1 MKIRKKYQGVLPD
14 NKIVNTE
21 SNSQTD
27 TYSCD
32 YINNMTFPG
41 GGGNLDE
48 LPVGTVVHF
57 DGEEIPEGWSEI
69 ESDDVD
75 VVNTS
80 TVGTI
85 LYESTE
91 GSNQNITLSESM
103 SNFEYV
109 DIIYGIA
116 TNKFT
121 KRIPC
126 DTNTFTLDR
135 WVVIDGQVYTRMTT
149 YDVVDNVI
157 SVKQFALKYDSNK
170 QVITESADASPLAIF
185 KVVGYKQ
192 NVGEIIANAKSAIS
206 VIYIP
211 ETSGRNWELPTSN
224 ESHNYP
230 INTISSQTGDG
241 LTLDVEN
248 SCITVGKGIHTV
260 LVFTKVTYYSTKSGS
275 DKTWATYIT
284 NNLANFS
291 QCTFTARAN
300 EFMNINNSVVLS
312 VKEGDQ
318 IRMPFYGQQGDQ
330 VGRSTNTVMS
340 VIDITNTPTVSIPN
354 DKGEYY
360 FNTFTNEEHLIG
372 QWADGNLL
380 YRKVFVLSGSSGDIS
395 IDITDLNTS
404 TPFIDFSHSFIAYTG
419 YRIPLNRYAGST
431 NWITACINYTSSAQK
446 IEIQFGDTFKTVSK
460 TVVVVLEY
468 TKKSN

>member
-48 LPVGTVVHF
+48 LPVGTVIHF

-75 VVNTS
+75 VVNTT
-80 TVGTI
+80 TVGTV

-91 GSNQNITLSESM
+91 GSNQNITLSEAM
-103 SNFEYV
+103 RNFEYV
-109 DIIYGIA
+109 DITYGIA

-121 KRIPC
+121 KRIPG
-126 DTNTFTLDR
+126 DTPSFTLDR
-135 WVVIDGQVYTRMTT
+135 WVVVDGLVYTRMTT
-149 YDVVDNVI
+149 YNVTDNII
-157 SVKQFALKYDSNK
+157 SINQFALKYDSDK

-185 KVVGYKQ
+185 KVVGYRQ
-192 NVGEIIANAKSAIS
+192 DVGEIIANAKSAIS
-206 VIYIP
+206 VIYTPPEGKSNWTIP
-211 ETSGRNWELPTSN
+211 ESN
-224 ESHNYP
+224 VSTDYP
-230 INTISSQTGDG
+230 INDVLSQTGEG

-248 SCITVGKGIHTV
+248 SCITVGKGINTV
-260 LVFTKVTYYSTKSGS
+260 LVFSKITYYSTQSGS

-300 EFMNINNSVVLS
+300 EFMNIHNSVVLS

-318 IRMPFYGQQGDQ
+318 IRIPFYGQQGDQ
-330 VGRSTNTVMS
+330 VGRSTNTILT
-340 VIDITNTPTVSIPN
+340 VIDITNTPTVSVPN

-360 FNTFTNEEHLIG
+360 YNTFTNDEQLIG
-372 QWADGNLL
+372 QWADGKLL
-380 YRKVFVLSGSSGDIS
+380 YRKVFSLSGSSGDVD
-395 IDITDLNTS
+395 IDITDLDKL
-404 TPFIDFSHSFIAYTG
+404 ISHIYDQYDG
-419 YRIPLNRYAGST
+419 IYGIHGRYNDSADLVGG
-431 NWITACINYTSSAQK
+431 NYTFNYTESPGHFVQLFNYNLIIVYFSLK
-446 IEIQFGDTFKTVSK
+446 ITMK
-460 TVVVVLEY
+460 
-468 TKKSN
+468 N